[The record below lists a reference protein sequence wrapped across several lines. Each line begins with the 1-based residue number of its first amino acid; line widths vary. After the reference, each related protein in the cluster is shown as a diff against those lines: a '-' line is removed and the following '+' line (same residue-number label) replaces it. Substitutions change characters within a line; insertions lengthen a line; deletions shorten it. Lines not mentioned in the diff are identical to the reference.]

1 MADFTPEDVLDVIS
15 RGHLDCSICIE
26 RFTDPKLLKCR
37 HNFCKKCLEAMVE
50 AQGKALTVICCP
62 DCRQDTVIPK
72 AGIAGLDSNF
82 TLKALVDEVNQTKIL
97 LQRQR
102 SRITCEL
109 CVERKQAIFR
119 CSDCNENL
127 CQECHASHKR
137 MRKTN
142 AHEVVTIDDLWSG
155 KATYVSRY
163 RKEIPKCKK
172 HDQQDLILYCATCS
186 TLICIACAAVDHRAH
201 IVRDIPDAST
211 EFEEIISHL
220 LKKVEEK
227 LKKCEAAKDV
237 ALQSRNKHSKMVSEK
252 QTAITQKADEDVAR
266 IRENERRLK
275 DQLLEISAKKEKQI
289 ADHLTQL
296 DKNTRHTKETLD
308 RVKNDTFK
316 IIPFDLLKMKDS
328 ILHDLEVAEGW
339 SIPDPVRCMTSED
352 FKQSG
357 TFTQADLDFFNGV
370 KKRPP
375 LQPRPRIYSNSG
387 QKAAPN
393 EARVQVTEDEAA
405 ITPVA
410 ARVQVTE
417 DEAAITPVEVEV
429 QVTEGEAAI
438 TPQNDEDIFVPHKK
452 KVDKRGWRRV
462 IGGGG
467 PLPGY

>member
-1 MADFTPEDVLDVIS
+1 MADFTPEAVLDVIS
-15 RGHLDCSICIE
+15 RGHLDCSICME

-37 HNFCKKCLEAMVE
+37 HNFCKKCLEDMME
-50 AQGKALTVICCP
+50 AQRKALNVICCP
-62 DCRQDTVIPK
+62 ACRQDTVIPK

-82 TLKALVDEVNQTKIL
+82 TLKALVDEVSQTEIL
-97 LQRQR
+97 LRRQR
-102 SRITCEL
+102 SRIICEL
-109 CVERKQAIFR
+109 CVEGKQAVSR
-119 CSDCNENL
+119 CCDCNVNL
-127 CQECHASHKR
+127 CQECHTSHKR
-137 MRKTN
+137 MKTTN
-142 AHEVVTIDDLWSG
+142 AHEVVTIDDLRSG
-155 KATYVSRY
+155 KATYVSGQRN
-163 RKEIPKCKK
+163 EIPKCKK
-172 HDQQDLILYCATCS
+172 HDQQDLIFYCATCS
-186 TLICIACAAVDHRAH
+186 TLICTACAAVDHRAH
-201 IVRDIPDAST
+201 IVGDISAAST

-227 LKKCEAAKDV
+227 LKKCKAAKDV

-296 DKNTRHTKETLD
+296 EENTRHTKATLD

-357 TFTQADLDFFNGV
+357 TLSQADLDFLNGV
-370 KKRPP
+370 TKRPP

-387 QKAAPN
+387 QKATPN
-393 EARVQVTEDEAA
+393 EARG
-405 ITPVA
+405 
-410 ARVQVTE
+410 QVTE
-417 DEAAITPVEVEV
+417 DEAAITPVEVINQKIED
-429 QVTEGEAAI
+429 EAAI
-438 TPQNDEDIFVPHKK
+438 TPVQKDEDIFVTHKK
-452 KVDKRGWRRV
+452 KFDKRVGRRV

-467 PLPGY
+467 PLQGY